1 MLSYVYARSIL
12 NPPTSWIHET
22 FCLCLE
28 CNNFVCDTTFY
39 LQASETAQSNHM
51 SCFYSVIA
59 FAVYDEKAMDNPF
72 KPLIWKGFR
81 NDVTA
86 LWICSLEDAKSLM
99 EYFNS
104 IILKLLFQ
112 LNAIM
117 PLHF

>member
-72 KPLIWKGFR
+72 KPLLWKGFR

-86 LWICSLEDAKSLM
+86 L
-99 EYFNS
+99 
-104 IILKLLFQ
+104 
-112 LNAIM
+112 
-117 PLHF
+117 